1 MTTTEQPAGWYPD
14 QEDPSLLRYWDGSMW
29 TKNRA
34 PIPPPTAPPPP
45 PQWDQPMPPPYLA
58 GQVPGMSAFAVA
70 SFVLSLVWLYGVGA
84 ILAIIFGHIS
94 LNHIRKRGERGR
106 GLAIAGLIIGYVGLA
121 GLIAVII
128 VAATVS
134 NNNNCFCTN

>member
-14 QEDPSLLRYWDGSMW
+14 QEDTSLLRYWDGSIW
-29 TKNRA
+29 TKARA
-34 PIPPPTAPPPP
+34 PMPPTEPPPP
-45 PQWDQPMPPPYLA
+45 PQYLA
-58 GQVPGMSAFAVA
+58 GQAPGMSAFAVT

-106 GLAIAGLIIGYVGLA
+106 GLALAGLIIGYVGLA
-121 GLIAVII
+121 GLIAVIVI
-128 VAATVS
+128 GTTVS